1 MAISYLTEQDDK
13 DPCGFYAYLI
23 HSMLQNEGVS
33 YSQFSPLHDAAF
45 VRRYIANFKKRGAK
59 ITYKNSTYKMEA

>member
-1 MAISYLTEQDDK
+1 MRQSYLTEQDDK
-13 DPCGFYAYLI
+13 DPYSFYAHLI
-23 HSMLQNEGVS
+23 HSMLQNDGVS